1 MEYGDICRKSAVLT
15 GRKRKD
21 ETALRIVDKEDIIKA
36 VKRNQSAKRPYFLIT
51 FSEKGDK
58 CISMPVAAQRYL
70 SLAI

>member
-1 MEYGDICRKSAVLT
+1 MKQLCGLWIKKISY
-15 GRKRKD
+15 
-21 ETALRIVDKEDIIKA
+21 LRIGDKEDIIKA
-36 VKRNQSAKRPYFLIT
+36 VKRNQSAKWPYFLIT